1 VPEHLSGGRGVEPQA
16 VTLYRGAMMRSVKC
30 LAALPFIGI
39 LVGVPLLNQVYPL
52 ILGLPLVLAWI
63 VLWILATAAIM
74 GLIYRT
80 DPANRSDPASQP
92 APGPPPGPR
101 P

>member
-1 VPEHLSGGRGVEPQA
+1 MSII
-16 VTLYRGAMMRSVKC
+16 KC

-39 LVGVPLLNQVYPL
+39 LVGVPLLNQVRPL

-63 VLWILATAAIM
+63 VLWIAATAVIM

-80 DPANRSDPASQP
+80 DPANRPAVNQR
-92 APGPPPGPR
+92 ATGPR
-101 P
+101 A